1 MINKKNKV
9 EIYDTTLRDGTQ
21 QSGINLSLEEKLLI
35 TKKLDDL
42 GVDFIEGG
50 FAGSNPKDEEYFK
63 RVKKLNLQNSKIVSF
78 GQTRKANN
86 DTKNDIFIKALLS
99 AETDFVTIVG
109 KASAYQVE
117 KIIKTSLEENI
128 NMISDSITFLREKN
142 KKVFFDAEHFF
153 DGYKENPDYSLL
165 CLKAAY
171 NAGASRIILCDTNGG
186 TLPSEIGEIT
196 KIVVSKFSDET
207 IIGIHSHN
215 DTDTAVAS
223 TLAAVDSGA
232 FQVQGCINGYGE
244 RTGNANLISVIANLN
259 LKMGKN
265 TLSNEKNI
273 KQLTDLS
280 HYVSE
285 VANKRPFPFQ
295 PFVGKNAFTH
305 KGGMHAAGYLI
316 DPNSFQHIEPNQVG
330 NDSSITISEL
340 SGKKSILTRIKS
352 LGLENILDTNDS
364 EKITQIIKDK
374 ESKGYAFE
382 LADASL
388 DLLIY
393 RSLPNYEQKFE
404 LIDFMVIVENKRR
417 SSMGTGWREDNS
429 EHPILSEAT
438 IKIKTNDNI
447 MHTAAEG
454 NGPVGALDNAMRKA
468 LVDSFPEINKVRLT
482 DFIVRVVEGSTG
494 TGAIVR
500 VLIESSDDKE
510 VWTSVGASS
519 NIIEA
524 SWLALSD
531 SMEWFLIKHSQSD

>member
-1 MINKKNKV
+1 
-9 EIYDTTLRDGTQ
+9 
-21 QSGINLSLEEKLLI
+21 
-35 TKKLDDL
+35 
-42 GVDFIEGG
+42 
-50 FAGSNPKDEEYFK
+50 
-63 RVKKLNLQNSKIVSF
+63 
-78 GQTRKANN
+78 
-86 DTKNDIFIKALLS
+86 
-99 AETDFVTIVG
+99 
-109 KASAYQVE
+109 
-117 KIIKTSLEENI
+117 
-128 NMISDSITFLREKN
+128 
-142 KKVFFDAEHFF
+142 
-153 DGYKENPDYSLL
+153 
-165 CLKAAY
+165 
-171 NAGASRIILCDTNGG
+171 
-186 TLPSEIGEIT
+186 
-196 KIVVSKFSDET
+196 
-207 IIGIHSHN
+207 
-215 DTDTAVAS
+215 
-223 TLAAVDSGA
+223 
-232 FQVQGCINGYGE
+232 
-244 RTGNANLISVIANLN
+244 
-259 LKMGKN
+259 MGKN
-265 TLSNEKNI
+265 TLSNNKNI
-273 KQLTDLS
+273 KHLTNLS

-330 NDSSITISEL
+330 NDSSISISEL
-340 SGKKSILTRIKS
+340 SGKKSILTRIEN
-352 LGLENILDTNDS
+352 LGLEKLLSIDEA
-364 EKITQIIKDK
+364 EKITQVIKYK

-417 SSMGTGWREDNS
+417 SSMGTGWRNDRS

-482 DFIVRVVEGSTG
+482 DFVVRVVEGSTG
-494 TGAIVR
+494 TEAIVR

-531 SMEWFLIKHSQSD
+531 SMEWFLINNSL

>member
-1 MINKKNKV
+1 MNKKNKV

-21 QSGINLSLEEKLLI
+21 QTGINLSLEEKLLI

-63 RVKKLNLQNSKIVSF
+63 RVKGLNLQNSKVVSF

-86 DTKNDIFIKALLS
+86 DTKNDVFIKALLS

-109 KASAYQVE
+109 KSSAYQVE

-128 NMISDSITFLREKN
+128 NMISDSIRFLKEKN
-142 KKVFFDAEHFF
+142 KEVFFDAEHFF
-153 DGYKENPDYSLL
+153 DGYKENPDYSLM
-165 CLKAAY
+165 CLKTAY
-171 NAGASRIILCDTNGG
+171 NAGAKRIILCDTNGG
-186 TLPSEIGEIT
+186 TLPNEIGNIT
-196 KIVVSKFSDET
+196 KIIVNEFNDES
-207 IIGIHSHN
+207 IIGIHTHN

-265 TLSNEKNI
+265 TLSDNKNI
-273 KQLTDLS
+273 KHLTDLS

-330 NDSSITISEL
+330 NESSISISEL
-340 SGKKSILTRIKS
+340 SGKKSVLTRIEN
-352 LGLENILDTNDS
+352 LGLGNIISTDEA
-364 EKITQIIKDK
+364 EKITQTIKIK

-417 SSMGTGWREDNS
+417 SSMGTGWRNDGS

-438 IKIKTNDNI
+438 IKIKTNDHI

-468 LVDSFPEINKVRLT
+468 LIDSFPEINKVRLT
-482 DFIVRVVEGSTG
+482 DFVVRVVEGSTG
-494 TGAIVR
+494 TEAVVR

-531 SMEWFLIKHSQSD
+531 SMEWFLIKNSL

>member
-1 MINKKNKV
+1 MNKKNKV

-78 GQTRKANN
+78 GQTRKANT

-99 AETDFVTIVG
+99 AETDFMTIVG

-128 NMISDSITFLREKN
+128 NMISDSISFLKEKN
-142 KKVFFDAEHFF
+142 KEVFFDAEHFF

-186 TLPSEIGEIT
+186 TLPSEIGKIT
-196 KIVVSKFSDET
+196 EIVVTKFNSES

-265 TLSNEKNI
+265 TLSDMKNI

-316 DPNSFQHIEPNQVG
+316 DPNSFQHIEPNRVG

-340 SGKKSILTRIKS
+340 SGKKSVLTRIKS
-352 LGLENILDTNDS
+352 LGLENLLDTS
-364 EKITQIIKDK
+364 EAEKITQTIKDK

-468 LVDSFPEINKVRLT
+468 LIDSFPEINKVRLT

-500 VLIESSDDKE
+500 VLIESSDDKN

-531 SMEWFLIKHSQSD
+531 SMEWFLIKNSQSG

>member
-1 MINKKNKV
+1 MNQKNKI

-35 TKKLDDL
+35 TKKLDEL

-50 FAGSNPKDEEYFK
+50 FAGSNPKDEEYFR
-63 RVKKLNLQNSKIVSF
+63 RVKELSLQNSKIVSF

-86 DTKNDIFIKALLS
+86 DTQNDIFIKALLS

-109 KASAYQVE
+109 KSSAYQVE

-128 NMISDSITFLREKN
+128 NMISDSVSFLKEKN
-142 KKVFFDAEHFF
+142 KEVFFDAEHFF

-165 CLKAAY
+165 CFKTAY
-171 NAGASRIILCDTNGG
+171 NAGAKRIILCDTNGG
-186 TLPSEIGEIT
+186 TLPNEIGNIT
-196 KIVVSKFSDET
+196 EVIVKEFNNEK
-207 IIGIHSHN
+207 IIGIHTHN

-265 TLSNEKNI
+265 TLSNNKNI
-273 KQLTDLS
+273 KHLTNLS

-330 NDSSITISEL
+330 NDSSISISEL
-340 SGKKSILTRIKS
+340 SGKKSILTRIEN
-352 LGLENILDTNDS
+352 LGLEKLLSIDEA
-364 EKITQIIKDK
+364 EKITQVIKYK

-417 SSMGTGWREDNS
+417 SSMGTGWRNDRS

-482 DFIVRVVEGSTG
+482 DFVVRVVEGSTG
-494 TGAIVR
+494 TEAIVR

-531 SMEWFLIKHSQSD
+531 SMEWFLINNSL

>member
-1 MINKKNKV
+1 MNKKNKV

-21 QSGINLSLEEKLLI
+21 QTGINLSLEEKLLI

-63 RVKKLNLQNSKIVSF
+63 RVKELNLQNSKIVSF

-86 DTKNDIFIKALLS
+86 ETKNDVFIKALLS

-109 KASAYQVE
+109 KSSAYQVE

-128 NMISDSITFLREKN
+128 NMISDSIKFLKEKN
-142 KKVFFDAEHFF
+142 KEVFFDAEHFF
-153 DGYKENPDYSLL
+153 DGYKENADYSLM

-171 NAGASRIILCDTNGG
+171 NAGAKRIILCDTNGG
-186 TLPSEIGEIT
+186 TLPNEIGNIT
-196 KIVVSKFSDET
+196 KIIVKEFNYES
-207 IIGIHSHN
+207 IIGIHTHN

-265 TLSNEKNI
+265 TLSNNKNI
-273 KQLTDLS
+273 KHLTDLS

-316 DPNSFQHIEPNQVG
+316 DPNSFQHIEPNKVG
-330 NDSSITISEL
+330 NESSISISEL
-340 SGKKSILTRIKS
+340 SGKKSVLTRIEN
-352 LGLENILDTNDS
+352 LGLENILSTDEV
-364 EKITQIIKDK
+364 EKITQTIKIK

-417 SSMGTGWREDNS
+417 SSMGTGWRNDRS

-438 IKIKTNDNI
+438 IKIKTNDHI

-468 LVDSFPEINKVRLT
+468 LIDSFPEINKVRLT
-482 DFIVRVVEGSTG
+482 DFVVRVVEGSTG
-494 TGAIVR
+494 TEAIVR

-531 SMEWFLIKHSQSD
+531 SMEWFLIKNSL

>member
-1 MINKKNKV
+1 MNKKNKV

-78 GQTRKANN
+78 GQTRKANI

-117 KIIKTSLEENI
+117 KIIKTSIEENI
-128 NMISDSITFLREKN
+128 NMISDSINFLKEKN
-142 KKVFFDAEHFF
+142 KEVFFDAEHFF

-186 TLPSEIGEIT
+186 TLPSEIGKIT
-196 KIVVSKFSDET
+196 EIVVNKFNSES
-207 IIGIHSHN
+207 IVGIHTHN

-265 TLSNEKNI
+265 TLSDMKNI

-330 NDSSITISEL
+330 NDSSISISEL
-340 SGKKSILTRIKS
+340 SGKKSVLTRIKS
-352 LGLENILDTNDS
+352 LGLENLLDTS
-364 EKITQIIKDK
+364 EAGKITQTIKDK

-447 MHTAAEG
+447 VHTAAEG

-468 LVDSFPEINKVRLT
+468 LIDSFPEINKVRLT

-500 VLIESSDDKE
+500 VLIESSDDKN

-531 SMEWFLIKHSQSD
+531 SMEWFLIKNSQSG